1 MPSADD
7 SSPRP
12 PEGDWLGTKYL
23 RFTREGPFAIVTL
36 DRPHARNAMTP
47 AMYFGIRY
55 AITRVN
61 ADPDLAGLLI
71 TGTGDVFAPGGDLG
85 GGRGDRQRGEAGR
98 SGSPPESGNDNWM
111 QFGSALSMDVT
122 PFDTLRKSAKPVVS
136 AVNGLCQGGGLQIA
150 MCSDVAVVSDR
161 ATFRVP
167 ELYRGIADTY
177 YSQMLARIVGPV
189 RTRDLMF
196 TGRTLTAAEAVEWG
210 MVARMVPHQ
219 QLMDTAREVL
229 AQCCRTAP
237 GARRIVKASLDNYM
251 GLYDRIGM
259 EASIESAEAVEGFLA
274 FVERRSPN
282 WVHPE
287 LRVDG
292 RL

>member
-1 MPSADD
+1 PPD
-7 SSPRP
+7 S
-12 PEGDWLGTKYL
+12 
-23 RFTREGPFAIVTL
+23 
-36 DRPHARNAMTP
+36 
-47 AMYFGIRY
+47 
-55 AITRVN
+55 
-61 ADPDLAGLLI
+61 
-71 TGTGDVFAPGGDLG
+71 
-85 GGRGDRQRGEAGR
+85 GE
-98 SGSPPESGNDNWM
+98 DNWM
-111 QFGSALSMDVT
+111 PFGSALSMDVT

-177 YSQMLARIVGPV
+177 YSQMLARTVGPV
-189 RTRDLMF
+189 RTRDLML

-210 MVARMVPHQ
+210 MVARVVPHQ
-219 QLMDTAREVL
+219 QLMDTARDVL

-237 GARRIVKASLDNYM
+237 GARRIVKASLDNYL

-259 EASIESAEAVEGFLA
+259 EASIESAEAVEGFRA